1 MKKILII
8 IFISLCLFSCKT
20 TTKIV
25 EIPIET
31 IKTEYVDKVQY
42 DSIYLKDSIIIR
54 QKGDTIYNT
63 KIVYQYKYK
72 HLKDTINI
80 KDTIQIPIK
89 ITEVKEVNK
98 IQTHQWILVV
108 IGFLALCYLAYK
120 IINLIYN
127 KYGKML

>member
-42 DSIYLKDSIIIR
+42 DSIYLKDSILIM

-72 HLKDTINI
+72 YLKDTINI

-98 IQTHQWILVV
+98 IYTHQWIL
-108 IGFLALCYLAYK
+108 IIMGFLALCYLVYK

>member
-25 EIPIET
+25 ETPIET

-42 DSIYLKDSIIIR
+42 DSIYLKDSILIM

-63 KIVYQYKYK
+63 KVVYQYKYK
-72 HLKDTINI
+72 YLKDTINI

-98 IQTHQWILVV
+98 IYTHQWILIIV
-108 IGFLALCYLAYK
+108 GFLALCYLVYK

-127 KYGKML
+127 KYGKVL

>member
-20 TTKIV
+20 TTKIIEV
-25 EIPIET
+25 PIET

-42 DSIYLKDSIIIR
+42 DSIYLKDSIMIT

-63 KIVYQYKYK
+63 KTVYQYKYK
-72 HLKDTINI
+72 YLKDTINI

-98 IQTHQWILVV
+98 IYTHQWILIV
-108 IGFLALCYLAYK
+108 IGFLALCYSIYK